1 MPRFDLQLV
10 AGMDRSA
17 PAHYLHQEG
26 LSRARVLNNLRPD
39 RGELARRPSMVG
51 LGGGA
56 AGSGPTRD
64 GLAGTYPVVHLE
76 ELNLEPWHTSRFL
89 LATTRELFIY
99 DDLAGSWFEVTPAYA
114 TGTVSV
120 TNGSTAVTGLGTA
133 WRTRGIYGSPTS
145 PKGNWWKGPDGVWHN
160 IALVNSDT
168 SLTLSTPYGG
178 LTAGGQAYTIKRT
191 LLLTPDSPDI
201 QALLHTW
208 RINEDLYVAG
218 QVSGTYLTGT
228 GGQSADGGVL
238 KVAAAYNVF
247 TSTFSSASTSYIFS
261 GNSEAEAGIDFPG
274 ESVRVYG
281 FGGLADG
288 RLVLVAQAFNDSTGL
303 TVGARIYYSSHL
315 DVAVWTVS
323 PGGATDLI
331 DYRGA
336 VTGATFSTTN
346 VLVHFD
352 DGIEVAD
359 LTSEIDPPLRFRPSR
374 ATGIGAVGPRMIA
387 KIPQGR
393 SSPGSE
399 LFIGQDLG
407 LYAWNGVGVSPV
419 EAKGFVHET
428 SEGGS
433 EIAPE
438 QKVDARSGIAVVDL
452 RRNEVAFFIP
462 YGSLTREVRW
472 NYDTGESWRGTYS
485 GKIYAAMAFGRSEL
499 GGDGWEFDPPGGNL
513 LLGTD
518 TATGWYWKTSEIA
531 TSDAYS
537 GGGDTGGIYALF
549 EGIDAGKPETTKV
562 TQEILVYLRAPFH
575 ATPSS
580 TTLKLR
586 WWSDSVPAGEALTA
600 TAVVPTRTAYEGDA
614 VRPEYVAVFNAFDEK
629 PWRSLSFVVA
639 SNDDNVFAAT
649 ISRISVFYSE
659 DTGDVRAG

>member
-1 MPRFDLQLV
+1 MPRLDLQLV

-17 PAHYLHQEG
+17 PAHFLHQEG

-39 RGELARRPSMVG
+39 RGELARRPAMVSTG
-51 LGGGA
+51 V
-56 AGSGPTRD
+56 SGPTRD
-64 GLAGTYPVVHLE
+64 GLAGTFPVVHLE
-76 ELNLEPWHTSRFL
+76 ELSIEPGFRSRFL
-89 LATTRELFIY
+89 LATTRELYIY
-99 DDLAGSWFEVTPAYA
+99 DEFAGAWFEITPTYT

-120 TNGSTAVTGLGTA
+120 TNASATVTGSSTA
-133 WRTRGIYGSPTS
+133 WRTRGIYGAGSPL
-145 PKGNWWKGPDGVWHN
+145 GNWFKGPDGAWYN
-160 IALVNSDT
+160 IVSVASDT

-178 LTAGGQAYTIKRT
+178 STAAGQAYTIKRT
-191 LLLTPDSPDI
+191 LFLTPDAQDL
-201 QALLHTW
+201 QLFLHTW

-218 QVSGTYLTGT
+218 QVSGTYLTGF
-228 GGQSADGGVL
+228 GAESSDGGVL
-238 KVAAAYNVF
+238 KVVGAYNIF
-247 TSTFSSASTSYIFS
+247 QTSFSSGDTSFIFS

-274 ESVRVYG
+274 DSIRIYG

-288 RLVLVAQAFNDSTGL
+288 RLVLAAQAFDDSTGFAA
-303 TVGARIYYSSHL
+303 GARIYYSSHL
-315 DVAVWTVS
+315 DVAVWTTS

-336 VTGATFSTTN
+336 ITGASFSTTN
-346 VLVHFD
+346 VLIHFE
-352 DGIEVAD
+352 DGVEVAD
-359 LTSEIDPPLRFRPSR
+359 LTGEIDPPLRFRPSR
-374 ATGIGAVGPRMIA
+374 ATGLGAVGPRMIA
-387 KIPQGR
+387 RVPQGR

-399 LFIGQDLG
+399 LFIGSDLA
-407 LYAWNGVGVSPV
+407 LYAWNGIGASPV
-419 EAKGFVHET
+419 EARGFVHET

-438 QKVDARSGIAVVDL
+438 EKVDARSGVSVVDF
-452 RRNEVAFFIP
+452 RRSEVAFFIP
-462 YGSLTREVRW
+462 FGTLTREIRF
-472 NYDTGESWRGTYS
+472 NYDTGEIWRGTYS
-485 GKIYAAMAFGRSEL
+485 GKIYAAMALGRSEL
-499 GGDGWEFDPPGGNL
+499 DGLGWEFDPPGGNL

-518 TATGWYWKTSEIA
+518 TATSWYWQTSEIA

-575 ATPSS
+575 ATPAS

-600 TAVVPTRTAYEGDA
+600 AAVVPTRTAYENDA
-614 VRPEYVAVFNAFDEK
+614 VRPEYVAIFNAFDEK

-649 ISRISVFYSE
+649 ISRISVFYSD